1 MQKINLTTNHEDQ
14 RGKIIDLIENRN
26 INSTTYISFTQG
38 AVRANH
44 YHKKTTQWNYVISGR
59 IKLVTQFDDEVV
71 QETILEKGELVMT
84 VPFEKHALVGIEDS
98 ELLVFTEGPRD
109 GKDYESDT
117 FRLDK
122 PLI

>member
-1 MQKINLTTNHEDQ
+1 MQKINLNTNHEDQ

-26 INSTTYISFTQG
+26 INSTTYISFNKD

-44 YHKKTTQWNYVISGR
+44 FHKKTTQWNYVISGK
-59 IKLVTQFDDEVV
+59 IKLVTQIDE
-71 QETILEKGELVMT
+71 EPINEIILEKGDLVMT
-84 VPFEKHALVGIEDS
+84 IPFEKHALVGIEKS
-98 ELLVFTEGPRD
+98 ELLVFTEGPRA

-122 PLI
+122 PLA

>member
-1 MQKINLTTNHEDQ
+1 M
-14 RGKIIDLIENRN
+14 
-26 INSTTYISFTQG
+26 QG

-59 IKLVTQFDDEVV
+59 IKLVTQFEDEAV
-71 QETILEKGELVMT
+71 QETILEKGDLVMT

-98 ELLVFTEGPRD
+98 ELLVFTEGPRA

>member
-59 IKLVTQFDDEVV
+59 IKLVTQFDDEAV

-98 ELLVFTEGPRD
+98 ELLVFTEGPRA

-117 FRLDK
+117 IRLDK

>member
-98 ELLVFTEGPRD
+98 ELLVFTEGPRA